1 MEITSFQNH
10 ATHLRMITR
19 SLDKLVISFALF
31 KSAKSGLKLFAS
43 SSPAYGEL
51 GYKTNGPAGNK
62 VKQLKMVK
70 QHFFFEMELY
80 HKCLWRL
87 YRCLSSKFQGK
98 RIVNSIFWPDFTKK
112 TFSCRYGFNRKKN
125 LNSYSK
131 LGACF

>member
-70 QHFFFEMELY
+70 QHFFLRWSCIISVYGGFIDAY
-80 HKCLWRL
+80 
-87 YRCLSSKFQGK
+87 Q
-98 RIVNSIFWPDFTKK
+98 VNFKVSE
-112 TFSCRYGFNRKKN
+112 S
-125 LNSYSK
+125 
-131 LGACF
+131 